1 MLSSFRPG
9 DGTLVSFEDEKM
21 EKLIISG
28 IACNRNEVKF
38 TVSDIPRDSRIGAYI
53 IERLSEFHIAIDM
66 FVQNFQAG
74 GNMELTFTAH
84 FEDNKK
90 ILFLLRE
97 ILAESQAA
105 ELSHDLDIAKISV
118 IGLGMRSNARVINT
132 IFSTLT
138 RNHIAINC
146 LIHQRLK
153 FLCVSPRK
161 I

>member
-1 MLSSFRPG
+1 
-9 DGTLVSFEDEKM
+9 
-21 EKLIISG
+21 
-28 IACNRNEVKF
+28 
-38 TVSDIPRDSRIGAYI
+38 
-53 IERLSEFHIAIDM
+53 
-66 FVQNFQAG
+66 
-74 GNMELTFTAH
+74 MELTFTAH

-138 RNHIAINC
+138 RNHIAIK
-146 LIHQRLK
+146 L
-153 FLCVSPRK
+153 F
-161 I
+161 